1 MRKLTRDTSEK
12 KRRKRNKMAIA
23 TEAPK
28 APLTSEMKIRD
39 DLEEKIPKLCKIL
52 LSLIPFGFDFH

>member
-1 MRKLTRDTSEK
+1 ME
-12 KRRKRNKMAIA
+12 IA

-52 LSLIPFGFDFH
+52 LSLIPFGLDFH